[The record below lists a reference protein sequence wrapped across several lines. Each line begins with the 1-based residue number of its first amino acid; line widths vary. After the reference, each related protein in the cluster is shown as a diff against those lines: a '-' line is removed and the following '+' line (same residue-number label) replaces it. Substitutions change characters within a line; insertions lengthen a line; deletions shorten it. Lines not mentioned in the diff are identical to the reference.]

1 MYDCHVNSP
10 KYVIFETTIS
20 SLTSNSHLTVPDHT
34 TTDDS
39 KSILLDDHTQTD
51 DDYTWTNG
59 DSTFLDCVTDDL
71 NDTDLMDDADTRRK
85 HDSIL
90 GRLGYDLSTLGI
102 VRCASRY
109 KSNAECKPFGV
120 YRYSGGL

>member
-1 MYDCHVNSP
+1 MTSLQSCKRGPVP
-10 KYVIFETTIS
+10 APQT

-51 DDYTWTNG
+51 DDYTWAND
-59 DSTFLDCVTDDL
+59 DSTFLDCGTDDL

-90 GRLGYDLSTLGI
+90 GRLGYDLSTRGI
-102 VRCASRY
+102 VRCASR
-109 KSNAECKPFGV
+109 NAANDRNDNYNTNFNHH
-120 YRYSGGL
+120 